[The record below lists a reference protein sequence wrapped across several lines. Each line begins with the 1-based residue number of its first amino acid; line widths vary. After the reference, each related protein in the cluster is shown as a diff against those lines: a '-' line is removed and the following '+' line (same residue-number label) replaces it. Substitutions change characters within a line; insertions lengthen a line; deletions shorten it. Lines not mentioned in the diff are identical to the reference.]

1 MIQEMNMR
9 HQYKVFLVF
18 LSIVLLLGGCTKK
31 EDESEVATDRPVAK
45 ETKFKCIVLE
55 GSPYDRG
62 FTHGE
67 TLKNEIHDIVKLWK
81 ADISKRSGMEANAFI
96 EKFLSDTDFV
106 TAIKKW
112 TPGLLEEVRGIS
124 DGCGIDY
131 NTMLAFQLVD
141 EVWLYLGEISSD
153 SCSAIGVGKKG
164 DNPSHVAQNMD
175 LENFRNGFQVLL
187 HIKYDDS
194 DLECFSFT
202 CAGFIVTNGM
212 NNKSI
217 GVCVNAVSQLNYAR
231 EGLPVAFV
239 IRGLLE
245 QTTLKDAV
253 NFVKTVK
260 HASGQNYV
268 IGGLENARSFEA
280 SAKQVIEYTPD
291 SHAVYHTNHPLVN
304 DDYNEKYKKFLE
316 ETEGTEDSYPNSVVR
331 LQSLDKRLKDLEEI
345 NVDVIKAALSSKDSA
360 KDPICRSYD
369 PSIPNFTFGCVIMVL
384 SESPELH
391 VAPGP
396 PDVTPFQ
403 IFRF

>member
-1 MIQEMNMR
+1 MR
-9 HQYKVFLVF
+9 HHTKAISVCI
-18 LSIVLLLGGCTKK
+18 SIVLLLVACAKQK
-31 EDESEVATDRPVAK
+31 EEPEVIKEEPVTEAA
-45 ETKFKCIVLE
+45 EFKCIVLE

-67 TLKNEIHDIVKLWK
+67 TLKNEIQDIVKLWK
-81 ADISKRSGMEANAFI
+81 SDISKRSGMDADAFI

-112 TPGLLEEVRGIS
+112 TPGLLEEVKGIS
-124 DGCGIDY
+124 DGSGIDY
-131 NTMLAFQLVD
+131 NTMLAFQFVD
-141 EVWLYLGEISSD
+141 EVWLYLSEISSD
-153 SCSAIGVGKKG
+153 SCSAIGMGKKG
-164 DNPSHVAQNMD
+164 SRPSYVAQNMD
-175 LENFRNGFQVLL
+175 LERFRNGFQVLL
-187 HIKYDDS
+187 HIKYNDS
-194 DLECFSFT
+194 DLECFVFT

-217 GVCVNAVSQLNYAR
+217 GVCVNAVSQLNFAK

-245 QTTLKDAV
+245 KTTFEDAV
-253 NFVKTVK
+253 EFVKTVK

-268 IGGLENARSFEA
+268 IGGPENVVDLEA
-280 SAKQVIEYTPD
+280 SCTEIVEYSPD
-291 SHAVYHTNHPLVN
+291 SQAIYHTNHPLVN
-304 DDYNEKYKKFLE
+304 DDYNMKYKKFLE
-316 ETEGTEDSYPNSVVR
+316 ESKKPVEFYPNSVVR
-331 LQSLDKRLKDLEEI
+331 WQSLDARLKELEEI
-345 NVDVIKAALSSKDSA
+345 DVDVIKAALSSKDSA
-360 KDPICRSYD
+360 KNPVCRSYD
-369 PSIPNFTFGCVIMVL
+369 TSLPNFTFGCVIMVL

>member
-1 MIQEMNMR
+1 MNMR
-9 HQYKVFLVF
+9 HHFKILLVCF
-18 LSIVLLLGGCTKK
+18 SIVLLLAGCSKQK
-31 EDESEVATDRPVAK
+31 EESEAAAAEPAEK
-45 ETKFKCIVLE
+45 GAEFKTLVLE

-62 FTHGE
+62 FVHGE

-81 ADISKRSGMEANAFI
+81 ADISKRSGMEADVFI

-106 TAIKKW
+106 TAIQKW
-112 TPGLLEEVRGIS
+112 TPALLDEVRGIS

-153 SCSAIGVGKKG
+153 SCSAIGMGKTE
-164 DNPSHVAQNMD
+164 NHPSYVAQNMD
-175 LENFRNGFQVLL
+175 LERFRNGFQVLL
-187 HIKYDDS
+187 HIKYEDS
-194 DLECFSFT
+194 DLECFVFT

-245 QTTLKDAV
+245 KTTLEDAV

-268 IGGLENARSFEA
+268 IGGLENAYSFEA
-280 SAKQVIEYTPD
+280 SATQVVEYTPD
-291 SHAVYHTNHPLVN
+291 SNAIYHTNHPLVN
-304 DDYNEKYKKFLE
+304 DDYNAKYKKFLE
-316 ETEGTEDSYPNSVVR
+316 ETKGTEVSYPNSVVR
-331 LQSLDKRLKDLEEI
+331 LQSLDTRLKDLEEI
-345 NVDVIKAALSSKDSA
+345 DVDIIKAALSSKDSA
-360 KDPICRSYD
+360 KDPVCRSYD
-369 PSIPNFTFGCVIMVL
+369 PSLPNFTFGCVIMVL
-384 SESPELH
+384 SENPEMH

-396 PDVTPFQ
+396 PDITPFQ
-403 IFRF
+403 VFRF

>member
-1 MIQEMNMR
+1 MR
-9 HQYKVFLVF
+9 HQYRILLVCF
-18 LSIVLLLGGCTKK
+18 SIVLLLVGCNRQKN
-31 EDESEVATDRPVAK
+31 ESETATAEPAEK
-45 ETKFKCIVLE
+45 AAEFEALVLE

-62 FTHGE
+62 FVHGE
-67 TLKNEIHDIVKLWK
+67 TLKDEIGEIVGLWK
-81 ADISKRSGMEANAFI
+81 ADISKRSGMDADSFI
-96 EKFLSDTDFV
+96 EKFLSDTDFI

-112 TPGLLEEVRGIS
+112 TPALLEEVRGIS

-153 SCSAIGVGKKG
+153 SCSAIGMGKKG
-164 DNPSHVAQNMD
+164 SRPSYVAQNLD

-187 HIKYDDS
+187 HIKHEDS
-194 DLECFSFT
+194 DLECFVFT

-217 GVCVNAVSQLNYAR
+217 GVCVNAVMQLNYAR

-245 QTTLKDAV
+245 KTSFEDAV
-253 NFVKTVK
+253 EFVKSVK

-268 IGGLENARSFEA
+268 IGGPEGVHSFEA
-280 SAKQVIEYTPD
+280 SSTKVIEYTPD

-316 ETEGTEDSYPNSVVR
+316 ETKGAEESYPNSVVR
-331 LQSLDKRLKDLEEI
+331 LQSLDARLKDLEEI
-345 NVDVIKAALSSKDSA
+345 DVDIIKAALSSKDSA
-360 KDPICRSYD
+360 KDPVCRSYD
-369 PSIPNFTFGCVIMVL
+369 TSIPVFTFGCIIMVL
-384 SESPELH
+384 SENPELH